1 MANMSIVQARTNENL
16 KNSATEILE
25 KLGLNLSTYINM
37 SLTQLVLQR
46 KIPFEVSLP
55 AGTYSA
61 EEAAREVE
69 ATLKMEGMAITNDE
83 REMLRAYERGEVSG
97 DELRKKILSEVM

>member
-46 KIPFEVSLP
+46 KIPFEVGLP
-55 AGTYSA
+55 TVTYSA
-61 EEAAREVE
+61 DEAVKEVE
-69 ATLKMEGMAITNDE
+69 ATLKMEGMSITNDE
-83 REMLRAYERGEVSG
+83 KEMLRSYECGEVTG